1 MAPEGIASVAP
12 NLLGRPLT
20 PLCVKSG
27 YAHIQR
33 VFMVAIKVFVNQ
45 PDPTA
50 TARPKNSRTR
60 LPSASERY
68 FFHLSLGL

>member
-33 VFMVAIKVFVNQ
+33 VFRVAIKVFVSQ
-45 PDPTA
+45 TDA
-50 TARPKNSRTR
+50 TAAARSKNSRTL
-60 LPSASERY
+60 LPSAFERY